1 MTDDHRIPLFNH
13 QPVQKFHVSNK
24 GEYGIFLL
32 DGNTLII
39 YSSFGSYGHH
49 WSHPGTEIRKF
60 LIGLDKDYLLGKLS
74 PSDWFA
80 RRPVDF
86 YKTFQRVRE
95 EILRDRRDEDL
106 TKEQA
111 REEWKLSE
119 KILEHHEGYLWEWY
133 EQTGLRDASEL
144 TVMKPYPGQ
153 LEGLYRYLWPGFTS
167 LLEEQLKP
175 KQHLT

>member
-1 MTDDHRIPLFNH
+1 MTDHRVPLFNH

-49 WSHPGTEIRKF
+49 WSHPGADIRKF
-60 LIGLDKDYLLGKLS
+60 LLKVEKSYLLSKLC
-74 PSDWFA
+74 PSNWYTYSRTDY
-80 RRPVDF
+80 D
-86 YKTFQRVRE
+86 KTFQRVRE
-95 EILRDRRDEDL
+95 EILRDRRDGGL

-119 KILEHHEGYLWEWY
+119 QILAHHEGYLWEWY
-133 EQTGLRDASEL
+133 EHTRLQDAHEL
-144 TVMKPYPGQ
+144 TVMQPYPGQ
-153 LEGLYRYLWPGFTS
+153 LEGLYRDLWPGFRAM
-167 LLEEQLKP
+167 LQEDLNP
-175 KQHLT
+175 KQYLA